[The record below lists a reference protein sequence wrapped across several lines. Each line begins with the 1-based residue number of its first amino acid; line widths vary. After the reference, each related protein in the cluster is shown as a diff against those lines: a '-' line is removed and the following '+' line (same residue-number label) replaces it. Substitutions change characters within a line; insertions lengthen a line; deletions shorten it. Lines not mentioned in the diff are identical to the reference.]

1 MKLAD
6 KTEGLPRPLRWN
18 IILLLLILP
27 VATAFISG
35 CSLKHAGP
43 ELVDGGVRFSFAAG
57 DAKKVVIAGSF
68 NQWDTE
74 KNVLSGPD
82 SNGMWKITLP
92 LSEGRYEYLFLIDGE
107 KWVADPDVPFVD
119 DGMGGR
125 NSVISVKR

>member
-1 MKLAD
+1 MRLMEKIN
-6 KTEGLPRPLRWN
+6 GFPRFLPEKSLWLLFT
-18 IILLLLILP
+18 LLLCS
-27 VATAFISG
+27 AFVNG

-43 ELVDGGVRFSFAAG
+43 ELVQGGVRFSLIAR

-82 SNGMWKITLP
+82 SKGAWEITLP
-92 LSEGRYEYLFLIDGE
+92 LLDGRYEYLFLIDGE
-107 KWVADPDVPFVD
+107 KWATDPDVPFVD